1 MRRTTRRSFMGQATL
16 LGLGLGSTAWA
27 ADKPKALTVL
37 LFGGELP
44 EVLKELEKDYE
55 ITILRAGVKKGSK
68 KGEVEGLEQLKK
80 ADVFLYAAQ
89 KRVNPSKEQL
99 EYFQT
104 FHKAGKPII
113 GLRAASHL
121 FQNWLVIDKEVFGAK
136 YGGHHLSETDPN
148 LKLEIARDAADHPI
162 LKGLTPPSPVSGS
175 YIYTEL
181 APDVKVLL
189 ESGLPGDMQP
199 HTWIRENKK
208 TGGRVF
214 YTRYD
219 AKEMASNKGCREIL
233 ARGFAWAVGRDKK

>member
-1 MRRTTRRSFMGQATL
+1 MRRPTRRTFMGQATL
-16 LGLGLGSTAWA
+16 LGLGFGSAAWA
-27 ADKPKALTVL
+27 ADKPKSTVL

-44 EVLKELEKDYE
+44 EVLKDLGRDYE
-55 ITILRAGVKKGSK
+55 HDVLRAGVKKGSK
-68 KGEVEGLEQLKK
+68 KGEVEGLEQLKR

-89 KRVNPSKEQL
+89 KRVNPGKEQL
-99 EYFQT
+99 EHFRA

-121 FQNWLVIDKEVFGAK
+121 FQNWLAIDKEVFGAK
-136 YGGHHLSETDPN
+136 YGGHHLAEKDPH
-148 LKLEIARDAADHPI
+148 LKIEIAKGAADHPI
-162 LKGLTPPSPVSGS
+162 LKGLTPPPPVSGS
-175 YIYTEL
+175 YIYTAL

-199 HTWIRENKK
+199 HTWIRQDEK

-219 AKEMASNKGCREIL
+219 AKEMAREKDCREIL
-233 ARGFAWAVGRDKK
+233 VRGFAWTMGRGKK